1 MKNMITYRFN
11 GTISE
16 SHSLLMKL
24 LHVCMYLP
32 KQDRECLKEHFSTTL
47 SSSQDLLS
55 KLPLGITQKINHM
68 LDSFLLEIENMFI
81 RCSIQRMS
89 IAYIERAE
97 AEKLVQ
103 EGIRILNTLNST
115 RDINKAFNTF
125 ESFRNSVAKKN
136 QFDIPSSILPCNLNG
151 HLENGHRMVQYV
163 VLSFNKNLE
172 MLRNRLDFHERM
184 DSSEI

>member
-1 MKNMITYRFN
+1 
-11 GTISE
+11 
-16 SHSLLMKL
+16 
-24 LHVCMYLP
+24 
-32 KQDRECLKEHFSTTL
+32 
-47 SSSQDLLS
+47 
-55 KLPLGITQKINHM
+55 
-68 LDSFLLEIENMFI
+68 
-81 RCSIQRMS
+81 MS